1 MGSKQSAGE
10 KPLSEAIDAILRH
23 AVESG
28 QVPGVVAMA
37 TNGRDTVYEGAF
49 GVRRLG
55 DPAPMTLDSVFW
67 IASMTKAITSVACMQ
82 LVEQGRVGLHTPLG
96 GIMPRLADPQV
107 IDGFEADGRPRLRP
121 AKRQVTLHDL
131 LTHTAGYAYETW
143 NADMVRYFQASGR
156 PRMNTGLVAAIDQP
170 LVFDPGERWEYSIAI
185 DWAGQVIEAVTGQ
198 TLGAYFAEH
207 IFTPLGMI
215 DTQFGAPVTDQL
227 VGMHSRD
234 PDGGLRPSSSGR
246 LARPELESG
255 GGGLYSTGPDYLRFL
270 SALLVGGGP
279 LLRPETVA
287 LMGQNQIGALDVTRL
302 ETFVPALSNP
312 VELFPNMTKKWGYGF
327 LINTAPGHAGR
338 SAGSLAWAG
347 LPNCYYWLD
356 PARQVAGL
364 IMMQILPFAD
374 AGALDVL
381 DRFEAGIY
389 AGLPVPD

>member
-1 MGSKQSAGE
+1 MATKQSAGE
-10 KPLSEAIDAILRH
+10 QPLSETIDATLRH

-49 GVRRLG
+49 GLRRLG

-96 GIMPRLADPQV
+96 RIMPKQADPQV
-107 IDGFEADGRPRLRP
+107 IDGFGANGQPRLRP
-121 AKRQVTLHDL
+121 AKRQITLHDL

-143 NADMVRYFQASGR
+143 NADIGRYFQVSGQV
-156 PRMNTGLVAAIDQP
+156 RMSTGLVAAIEQP

-207 IFTPLGMI
+207 IFAPLGMV
-215 DTQFGAPVTDQL
+215 DTQFGAPVTERL

-234 PDGGLRPSSSGR
+234 ADGGLRPSSSGR

-255 GGGLYSTGPDYLRFL
+255 GGGLYSTAPDYLRFL
-270 SALLVGGGP
+270 AALLSGGGP

-302 ETFVPALSNP
+302 ETFVPAMSNP
-312 VELFPNMTKKWGYGF
+312 VELFPGMTKKWGYGF
-327 LINTAPGHAGR
+327 LINTAQGHAGR
-338 SAGSLAWAG
+338 SAGSLTWAG

-356 PARQVAGL
+356 PARQVAGV
-364 IMMQILPFAD
+364 IMMQVLPFAD

-389 AGLPVPD
+389 AGLPVPV